1 MTKIAQ
7 PDSSINVTVAG
18 AGADADAWA
27 RALRGVDATEV
38 HRVAAATDDDL
49 LSALSEPGIDALAFV
64 PPMADLPNAI
74 RRAVMAGRHVL
85 VAGPLAIASKQLLAL
100 DGLARRRNRVIL
112 FDTGNVADDRLA
124 FVRKMTGG
132 PAALW
137 RPRYVRSLRTGVHGL
152 ASLDDLAIADIA
164 TVLSIVNATPSRVGA
179 LTPRIDDESGP
190 GDVAM
195 VTLAFDGGPAAR
207 VDLSFVEPTLRHEIV
222 VACDGRSIVLDA
234 FDVRAPLQIQAA
246 ARHRGPHRDGQWAET
261 VSEHP
266 LVETGSRLARAAEV
280 FAAAVRKNDA
290 AATNALALAAAAKVW
305 ETARA
310 SMSLGGEMLPMS
322 APTPLAPSQRPDLRV
337 IKGGGHRVA
346 STATPDLTVVAG
358 REPA

>member
-1 MTKIAQ
+1 MTKAMTAFA
-7 PDSSINVTVAG
+7 PINVTVAG

-27 RALRGVDATEV
+27 RALRGVDAADV
-38 HRVAAATDDDL
+38 HRVTAATDDEL
-49 LSALSEPGIDALAFV
+49 LGALSEPGIDAVAFV

-74 RRAVMAGRHVL
+74 KRAVMAGRHVL
-85 VAGPLAIASKQLLAL
+85 VAGPVAIASKQLLAF
-100 DGLARRRNRVIL
+100 DEVARRRNRVIL

-124 FVRKMTGG
+124 FIRKMTGG

-137 RPRYVRSLRTGVHGL
+137 RPRYVRSLRTGIHGR
-152 ASLDDLAIADIA
+152 AGLDDLAVADIA
-164 TVLSIVNATPSRVGA
+164 TVLSITGGTPSRVSG
-179 LTPRIDDESGP
+179 LTPRVDDESGP

-207 VDLSFVEPTLRHEIV
+207 IDLSFVEPALRQEIV

-246 ARHRGPHRDGQWAET
+246 AHHRGPHRDGQWAET

-266 LVETGSRLARAAEV
+266 LVETGSRLARAAEL

-290 AATNALALAAAAKVW
+290 SVTNALELATAAKVW

-310 SMSLGGEMLPMS
+310 SMSSGGEMLPMS
-322 APTPLAPSQRPDLRV
+322 APAPLGSAARPALHV
-337 IKGGGHRVA
+337 IEGGGHRVA
-346 STATPDLTVVAG
+346 SAAAPELTVIAR